1 MPAQSSSAPEGW
13 TIAQAAFLLGAP
25 LDAFKK
31 TVDRSP
37 VKPRVVRRAG
47 LRVRYFAFHDL
58 VYLRAVD
65 ELAHW
70 ISRESRPD
78 FYEAVK
84 RTRLD
89 DIDVVAFGP
98 MTVKVRPYVIY
109 VQLKTKELDTLAAQ
123 IDTSKGE
130 ARIKGTTIEAH
141 RIAALLDGGMSAAQ
155 VLADY
160 PSLKEAQVLAAKAY
174 ADANPKPGRPYP
186 SQTAKGALRNP
197 DLKRLAELLDP

>member
-1 MPAQSSSAPEGW
+1 MPAKSQPAPEGW
-13 TIAQAAFLLGAP
+13 TIAQAAYLLGAP

-31 TVDRSP
+31 TIDRSP

-65 ELAHW
+65 ELSRW

-84 RTRLD
+84 DAPLD
-89 DIDVVAFGP
+89 AIDVVAFGP
-98 MTVKVRPYVIY
+98 LTVKVRPFVAYI
-109 VQLKTKELDTLAAQ
+109 QLKTKELDTLAAE
-123 IDTSKGE
+123 IDASGGE

-141 RIAALLDGGMSAAQ
+141 RIAALLDGGMTVAE
-155 VLADY
+155 VLGDY
-160 PSLKEAQVLAAKAY
+160 PSLTEAQILAAKAY

-186 SQTAKGALRNP
+186 PQTAKSALRNT
-197 DLKRLAELLDP
+197 DLKRLGEFLG

>member
-1 MPAQSSSAPEGW
+1 MPAKSQSAPEGW
-13 TIAQAAFLLGAP
+13 TIAQAAYLLGAP

-65 ELAHW
+65 ELSRW

-84 RTRLD
+84 GAPLD
-89 DIDVVAFGP
+89 DIDIVAFGP
-98 MTVKVRPYVIY
+98 LTVKVRPYVIY
-109 VQLKTKELDTLAAQ
+109 VQLKTRELDTLAAK
-123 IDTSKGE
+123 IDTSGDE

-141 RIAALLDGGMSAAQ
+141 RIAALLDGGMTVAD
-155 VLADY
+155 VLGDY
-160 PSLKEAQVLAAKAY
+160 PSLTEAQVLAAKAY

-186 SQTAKGALRNP
+186 AQTAKAALRNAG
-197 DLKRLAELLDP
+197 LKRLGEFLG